1 MQQSCA
7 DDLITAGMEDG
18 KPLLVGK
25 LTDDNP
31 YGELWLVFPNMP
43 KSMLEGLYLEG
54 VTNVYEL
61 MGYKGSLR
69 VEKYKEEADRLII
82 ETAYEGYLLLA
93 ERMRADGQII

>member
-7 DDLITAGMEDG
+7 DDLITAGVEDG

-43 KSMLEGLYLEG
+43 KDVLEGLYLEG

-69 VEKYKEEADRLII
+69 VEKYKEEADRLIR

>member
-7 DDLITAGMEDG
+7 DDLIIAGVEDS

-43 KSMLEGLYLEG
+43 KSMLKGLYLEG
-54 VTNVYEL
+54 ITNVYEL

-69 VEKYKEEADRLII
+69 VEKYKEEADRLIR

>member
-1 MQQSCA
+1 MQQSCN
-7 DDLITAGMEDG
+7 DDLMVEDG

-43 KSMLEGLYLEG
+43 KGMLESLYLEG

-69 VEKYKEEADRLII
+69 VEKYKEEADRLIR

>member
-1 MQQSCA
+1 MQQSCT
-7 DDLITAGMEDG
+7 DDLITTGVEDG
-18 KPLLVGK
+18 KPLFVGK

-43 KSMLEGLYLEG
+43 KDVLEGLYLEG

-69 VEKYKEEADRLII
+69 VEKYKEEADRLIR

>member
-7 DDLITAGMEDG
+7 DGLITAGVEVS
-18 KPLLVGK
+18 KLLLVGK

-43 KSMLEGLYLEG
+43 KSMLKGLYLEG
-54 VTNVYEL
+54 ITNVYEL

-69 VEKYKEEADRLII
+69 VEKYKEEADRLIR

>member
-7 DDLITAGMEDG
+7 DNLITTGVKDV

-31 YGELWLVFPNMP
+31 YGELWLIFPNMP
-43 KSMLEGLYLEG
+43 KGTLEGLYREG
-54 VTNVYEL
+54 ITTVYDL
-61 MGYKGSLR
+61 MEYKGSLK
-69 VEKYKEEADRLII
+69 VERYKSEADRLIK